1 MKSGAV
7 LSKARR
13 NREGRNSMLRIIWVL
28 AAIAL
33 GVTAVTAQSDPIAAR
48 KELMKTNGRQGKLG
62 SNMAKG
68 KAPFDVARAK
78 EIFATFM
85 DAANKMPNLFPEN
98 SKTGGE
104 TSAAPE
110 IWQNMDDVKARFA
123 KLAADSK
130 KAQESVTDLDSFK
143 ASFRTVGQNC
153 QECHER
159 YRLKKS

>member
-1 MKSGAV
+1 
-7 LSKARR
+7 
-13 NREGRNSMLRIIWVL
+13 MLRVIWLL

-48 KELMKTNGRQGKLG
+48 QELMKANGRQAKLG
-62 SNMAKG
+62 SNMGKG
-68 KAPFDVARAK
+68 EALFDVAKAK

-104 TSAAPE
+104 TAAAPE
-110 IWQNMDDVKARFA
+110 IWQHMDDVKARFA

-130 KAQESVTDLDSFK
+130 AAQESVTDLDSFK
-143 ASFRTVGQNC
+143 AAFRTVGQNC

-159 YRLKKS
+159 YRLKKG